1 MANKYVVTSGAVFA
15 LVAILQALRAVEQV
29 PVTVGSFAVPVAA
42 SWQRRSS
49 QLLWRCGH
57 SGQRAKGVAHNKAL
71 QTDVRDDERAGRR
84 MGMDGAA
91 GARRVADAHDAYE
104 FVLQFHP
111 IHVRHGE
118 QRIRTR
124 RARCVTQHRRR
135 SPA

>member
-1 MANKYVVTSGAVFA
+1 M
-15 LVAILQALRAVEQV
+15 
-29 PVTVGSFAVPVAA
+29 
-42 SWQRRSS
+42 
-49 QLLWRCGH
+49 
-57 SGQRAKGVAHNKAL
+57 AHNKAL

-118 QRIRTR
+118 QRIRNSPR
-124 RARCVTQHRRR
+124 AIARVRARCVTQHRRR

>member
-1 MANKYVVTSGAVFA
+1 M
-15 LVAILQALRAVEQV
+15 
-29 PVTVGSFAVPVAA
+29 
-42 SWQRRSS
+42 
-49 QLLWRCGH
+49 
-57 SGQRAKGVAHNKAL
+57 AHNKAL

-124 RARCVTQHRRR
+124 RAIARVRARCVTEHRRR

>member
-1 MANKYVVTSGAVFA
+1 M
-15 LVAILQALRAVEQV
+15 
-29 PVTVGSFAVPVAA
+29 
-42 SWQRRSS
+42 
-49 QLLWRCGH
+49 
-57 SGQRAKGVAHNKAL
+57 AHNKAL

-124 RARCVTQHRRR
+124 RARLRACEREVFENAHGGIR
-135 SPA
+135 SGFGAVLPLD